1 MEKRVDANAFQPKI
15 VSQQPIQ
22 FETHKHPGHGEN
34 PSHKH
39 PGHGKG

>member
-1 MEKRVDANAFQPKI
+1 MEKRVDKNAFQPKI

-22 FETHKHPGHGEN
+22 FETHKHPGEN

-39 PGHGKG
+39 GWGKG